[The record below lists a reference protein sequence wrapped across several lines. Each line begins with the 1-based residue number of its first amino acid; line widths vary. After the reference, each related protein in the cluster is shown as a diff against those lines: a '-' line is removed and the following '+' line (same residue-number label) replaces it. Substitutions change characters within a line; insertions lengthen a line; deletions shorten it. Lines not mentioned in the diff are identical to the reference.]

1 MSSQQVMSPLQ
12 AMSYQQAISGLL
24 ILFLIIFAFVEL
36 ILTSETLLVDW
47 VLYSVYELIRLDI
60 NND

>member
-36 ILTSETLLVDW
+36 ILTSETLLVD
-47 VLYSVYELIRLDI
+47 
-60 NND
+60 